1 MTLAVNSI
9 VKELG
14 RTFYSYKNW
23 DKQEIAK
30 VIISGGTSK
39 ISHFDEFLSNQL
51 EVEVEK
57 FTLNHSD
64 LNFNPALEVN
74 QAQLAQSLA
83 IGIRAVSN
91 LKKHSQINL
100 RRGEFAYV
108 QNYESVMKV
117 FTRVAKVISVI
128 IALLMVSYVFKYF
141 QYNKQIENIKS
152 EYKAEFVRTFPKLK
166 KQYKKK
172 SITFKKLRKDAE
184 TKLKGEIRSKQDAV
198 TEFQLA
204 NAGSGA
210 LVSLYELS
218 KAIPKDVKV
227 DITSFDYRS
236 ISAGSGKLSIRAE
249 TDNFSSQS
257 KIIEAMGK
265 VAVFTNVKEKNS
277 GTKPGSGGKVIE
289 FTVDANYEANI

>member
-1 MTLAVNSI
+1 M
-9 VKELG
+9 
-14 RTFYSYKNW
+14 
-23 DKQEIAK
+23 
-30 VIISGGTSK
+30 
-39 ISHFDEFLSNQL
+39 
-51 EVEVEK
+51 
-57 FTLNHSD
+57 
-64 LNFNPALEVN
+64 
-74 QAQLAQSLA
+74 
-83 IGIRAVSN
+83 
-91 LKKHSQINL
+91 
-100 RRGEFAYV
+100 
-108 QNYESVMKV
+108 
-117 FTRVAKVISVI
+117 
-128 IALLMVSYVFKYF
+128 
-141 QYNKQIENIKS
+141 
-152 EYKAEFVRTFPKLK
+152 
-166 KQYKKK
+166 
-172 SITFKKLRKDAE
+172 
-184 TKLKGEIRSKQDAV
+184 

-289 FTVDANYEANI
+289 FTVDAN